1 MVAVP
6 FTSIALIFAH
16 CAFLVRGLQSSVT
29 SSAAGL
35 LSHCLLQFYHR
46 HGHLSPIGIHIQST
60 QSITRQYP
68 SLLSLMM
75 PGSGWISSHH
85 QPGLDI
91 HHEYHQSGSIRSGVH
106 TIMKGGIS
114 GEMSV

>member
-1 MVAVP
+1 MVAVL
-6 FTSIALIFAH
+6 FTSIAPIFAH
-16 CAFLVRGLQSSVT
+16 SAFLVRGLQSSVT

-35 LSHCLLQFYHR
+35 LSHCFTTAMDTSLLA
-46 HGHLSPIGIHIQST
+46 IHIQST

-75 PGSGWISSHH
+75 PGSRWISSHH
-85 QPGLDI
+85 QAGLDI